1 MGLREQLRE
10 KEQEISKIYEKL
22 SKEIYEDEESSNPSF
37 THFENQSYISV
48 LAWISEASVSL
59 DNAIDDIPYPH

>member
-10 KEQEISKIYEKL
+10 KYKELDKIYEKL
-22 SKEIYEDEESSNPSF
+22 SKEVYEDENSSNPYY

-48 LAWISEASVSL
+48 LAWLNEACNSL
-59 DNAIDDIPYPH
+59 DKAIDDIPYQH

>member
-10 KEQEISKIYEKL
+10 KYKELDEIYGKL
-22 SKEIYEDEESSNPSF
+22 GKEVYEDEESSNPSF

-48 LAWISEASVSL
+48 LAWLHEACNSL
-59 DNAIDDIPYPH
+59 DKAIGDIPYPH